1 MKLESNM
8 FGHPSLKAILVALKE
23 IEGAA
28 GLASA
33 PRSNLRKVIELLERS
48 EASTVPELVAALEIT
63 KQRKPKKAAPK
74 PANQEIVARYL
85 DRLQA
90 ARSNPQEFK
99 RAVDDLF
106 LDKGARLAQEIRQ
119 IANKYTGGS
128 LAFKTKLAAR
138 EAIERKYQGRWVA
151 DQYSLKAS

>member
-1 MKLESNM
+1 M
-8 FGHPSLKAILVALKE
+8 FGHPSVKAILVALKE

-28 GLASA
+28 GGAATSA

-48 EASTVPELVAALEIT
+48 DASTVHELVAALEVA

-74 PANQEIVARYL
+74 PANKEIVAHYL
-85 DRLQA
+85 DRLQG

-106 LDKGARLAQEIRQ
+106 SDKRARLAQEIRQ
-119 IANKYTGGS
+119 IVNQYIGGS
-128 LAFKTKLAAR
+128 LAFKSKLSAR
-138 EAIERKYQGRWVA
+138 DAIERKYQGRWVA